1 MSDNSATIDALKL
14 IIARSPRAAGDA
26 ITAIAAARNNSP
38 VLDVR
43 YLRVMQLA
51 LNDPD
56 AEFSAA
62 ERAQLAEGV
71 PNPGGSEARSYTLH
85 VRMSDDERAR
95 LTALAE
101 ADGIGLSEYVRRKVL
116 N

>member
-71 PNPGGSEARSYTLH
+71 PNPGGTRSYTLH